1 MAKGK
6 RRADIIAEHLQ
17 QFIQYELEI
26 GRGRDDAVILREIWD
41 HFLFQQLIQS
51 AHGATTADNRG
62 LAKALYNARKD
73 GVSVLHLIDTYARKF
88 IYPHRIKNTIR
99 YDAGSRYHLH

>member
-6 RRADIIAEHLQ
+6 RQADIIAEHLQ
-17 QFIQYELEI
+17 QFIQYELKI
-26 GRGRDDAVILREIWD
+26 GRGRTDELILGEIWD

-51 AHGATTADNRG
+51 AHGASTGDNDG

-73 GVSVLHLIDTYARKF
+73 GVSVIHLIDAYARKF
-88 IYPHRIKNTIR
+88 IYPHRIKNTVHYEVLPTR
-99 YDAGSRYHLH
+99 YFH